1 MCGTSKALLIL
12 GEAQIPGR
20 KSSAHARACLDGAP
34 ARSVLRVQRH
44 NCRRRSGA
52 TLFRMPADSSSIAN
66 CQARLCFAAHAKRRG
81 FLFRPGSSTHRRVRH
96 QICDLQRH
104 ASKRYASKHAGCKD
118 DGVHRGPR
126 RGSLKGQLGT
136 DSHGLAMWPDKWH
149 LVQQS
154 TGALEV
160 DVDPSSD
167 SDSDSDNEHALN
179 FRTRTLPGS
188 VRNIFQELRE
198 EQAQRA
204 KSSLKSCD
212 LHAENGVVSICSAFC
227 EKCYQ

>member
-1 MCGTSKALLIL
+1 LCGTSKALLIL

-20 KSSAHARACLDGAP
+20 KSSAHARACWDGAP

-52 TLFRMPADSSSIAN
+52 TLSRMPADSSPIAN
-66 CQARLCFAAHAKRRG
+66 CQARLCLAAHAKRRG
-81 FLFRPGSSTHRRVRH
+81 FLFRPGSSTHRRVRQ

-104 ASKRYASKHAGCKD
+104 ASKRYASKHAGCKY

-160 DVDPSSD
+160 DVDP
-167 SDSDSDNEHALN
+167 AQ
-179 FRTRTLPGS
+179 TRTPTRTMSTRSTSEHGPCQVRCGTFSKNFGKSKLS
-188 VRNIFQELRE
+188 VRNR
-198 EQAQRA
+198 R
-204 KSSLKSCD
+204 
-212 LHAENGVVSICSAFC
+212 
-227 EKCYQ
+227 

>member
-1 MCGTSKALLIL
+1 M
-12 GEAQIPGR
+12 
-20 KSSAHARACLDGAP
+20 HARAWMERQPALFCVCSDTTAAGGPAPLCPACLQIAP
-34 ARSVLRVQRH
+34 LLQIAKPDFASLLTQNGV
-44 NCRRRSGA
+44 
-52 TLFRMPADSSSIAN
+52 DSSFDRAAAPTDACAIKFATCSATPASATPASTQGAKTMGSIEVQEGA
-66 CQARLCFAAHAKRRG
+66 L
-81 FLFRPGSSTHRRVRH
+81 
-96 QICDLQRH
+96 
-104 ASKRYASKHAGCKD
+104 
-118 DGVHRGPR
+118 